1 MLGALLAGPIAN
13 TAGRKLAI
21 ATAAVPWIV
30 AWLGI
35 GFGSSFG
42 VILAAR
48 VLSGVAVGIASMTVP
63 LYIAETAPASLR
75 GALGAVNQLAVTV
88 GIFFVYLLGYLAQ
101 ATQPTIF
108 TAAEMA
114 CPSQMYNHTAGGV
127 CETELAP
134 WRVLALVGAAVAVVL
149 LLSALLVLPETP
161 PFLASKGRAA
171 AARRVLGRLR
181 TSDAEAAEELEAMLR
196 TQAPSPSP
204 SASTDGAAT
213 HDEMGGR
220 PVEEMGDFAAD
231 TPPAAPR
238 KEGGLRGLLAPG
250 ARWPLAIGCLLMV
263 TQQFSGINAARLAL
277 DLSLSPYTRTHSHPS
292 AFSPYTSPLT
302 PHPSPLH
309 HPPPPPPP
317 PPRPPPPRW
326 SSTRHPSCAA
336 AASTTLIREAS
347 SSWPC
352 RSS

>member
-30 AWLGI
+30 AWIGI
-35 GFGSSFG
+35 GIGSTFG
-42 VILAAR
+42 VVLAAR
-48 VLSGVAVGIASMTVP
+48 VLSGVAVGIASVTVP

-88 GIFFVYLLGYLAQ
+88 GIFLIYLLGYLAQ
-101 ATQPTIF
+101 TTQPTIF

-134 WRVLALVGAAVAVVL
+134 WRVLALVGAAVAVLL
-149 LLSALLVLPETP
+149 LLSAVLVLPETP

-204 SASTDGAAT
+204 SAGTDGAAA
-213 HDEMGGR
+213 HDEVGGR
-220 PVEEMGDFAAD
+220 TAEEMGDFAAD

-250 ARWPLAIGCLLMV
+250 VRWPLAIGCLLMV

-277 DLSLSPYTRTHSHPS
+277 YLSLSLAPYTRTH
-292 AFSPYTSPLT
+292 
-302 PHPSPLH
+302 PHPSPCSPYPS
-309 HPPPPPPP
+309 PP
-317 PPRPPPPRW
+317 
-326 SSTRHPSCAA
+326 HPSHQLTSHPSPPNPHLPSPHPGHLLLVVHPAQ
-336 AASTTLIREAS
+336 RRHRR
-347 SSWPC
+347 P
-352 RSS
+352 

>member
-35 GFGSSFG
+35 GIGSTFG
-42 VILAAR
+42 VVLAAR
-48 VLSGVAVGIASMTVP
+48 VLSGVAVGIASVTVP

-88 GIFFVYLLGYLAQ
+88 GIFLIYLLGYLAQ
-101 ATQPTIF
+101 TTQPTIF

-134 WRVLALVGAAVAVVL
+134 WRVLALVGAAVAVLL
-149 LLSALLVLPETP
+149 LLSAVLVLPETP

-204 SASTDGAAT
+204 SAGTDGAAA
-213 HDEMGGR
+213 HDEVGGR
-220 PVEEMGDFAAD
+220 TAEEMGDFAAD

-250 ARWPLAIGCLLMV
+250 VRWPLAIGCLLMV

-277 DLSLSPYTRTHSHPS
+277 YLSLSLAPYTRTHPPPSPRSPYPSPPHLSPLHQDTSHQLTSHPS
-292 AFSPYTSPLT
+292 PPT
-302 PHPSPLH
+302 PHLPSP
-309 HPPPPPPP
+309 HPGHLLLVVHPAQRRHR
-317 PPRPPPPRW
+317 RP
-326 SSTRHPSCAA
+326 
-336 AASTTLIREAS
+336 
-347 SSWPC
+347 
-352 RSS
+352 